1 MTRHSSYTVKPDPA
15 QKRPSK
21 VALVITG
28 VAMVGIIGT
37 TLALTLP
44 PASARTAQV
53 VPSAT
58 AQLAAAVATL
68 NPRATSAPTATTKP
82 TTASKPNSGDAFV
95 AVTAQD
101 GMVLLPVADFAD
113 NTARFYTYQDDGKVI
128 SFFVLKSSDGVI
140 RAAFDACDV
149 CFAAKKG
156 YHQEGDEM
164 VCNNCGTRFPSVKIN
179 VITGGCNPG
188 ALTREVQG
196 DNVVIQ
202 VSDIQAGAFYF

>member
-1 MTRHSSYTVKPDPA
+1 MTRHTRNIVKPVPA

-21 VALVITG
+21 VTLAITG

-44 PASARTAQV
+44 PTSARTAQV

-68 NPRATSAPTATTKP
+68 DPRETLAP
-82 TTASKPNSGDAFV
+82 TTAAKPNGGGAAI

-101 GMVLLPVADFAD
+101 GIIQLPVADFPD
-113 NTARFYTYQDDGKVI
+113 NKAHFYTYQDAGKVI
-128 SFFVLKSSDGVI
+128 PFFVLRSSDGVI
-140 RAAFDACDV
+140 RAAFNACDV
-149 CFAAKKG
+149 CYAAKKG

-164 VCNNCGTRFPSVKIN
+164 VCNNCGTRFPSTKIN
-179 VITGGCNPG
+179 EVKGGCNPG
-188 ALTREVQG
+188 PLAREIQG
-196 DNVVIQ
+196 DSVVIQ
-202 VSDIQAGAFYF
+202 VSDVQAGAVYF